1 MKKLFLATSV
11 AAIAL
16 SAYVVSMRDDTQLS
30 QVNLVRHQ
38 AQALFSQRD
47 IPIIPTSSGSY
58 LASRAAQHRNEW
70 KNAAQFLDEALVYAS
85 AKNNKV
91 SIEKTGPVLTG
102 PVTADDMEQ
111 AAMKAGHLKIEADNA
126 VKKAADKSEL
136 ALAELKQRVLIFN
149 LGAGNYDA
157 ALRHAKEIVF
167 DEQQDGT
174 KPGESYHDRLGFAR
188 GVLAVDDFR
197 KGDYDALGAKLET
210 LNAGAVAQSLK
221 PLLSVFQKIGAA
233 TSSDSEIEKKVLE
246 AAIRK
251 EALMPLHEA
260 YALEAAGLNEA
271 AQKQYEKV
279 AKLSDSV
286 AADLTLAS
294 FYIRQNNNEKA
305 LGLLKA
311 LVEQLPDDKEIKDLY
326 AALEKGDVDV
336 KSDPIVASLSAHAKT
351 PQTAMAICLY
361 EMAMNH
367 MANQSQETAL
377 LMGQMAYAISPELN
391 QVNFMLVDIL
401 KERGNYDQALQ
412 ILDNIDSTNRS
423 FAEAVISRAEIL
435 DEQGKHGEAISVLEK
450 ALQENADPDIAFH
463 LAGLY
468 RMDKKFDEALAAYN
482 QVEELA
488 DGKLPERLWS
498 VYYYRG
504 VILSELDNWDEAE
517 KQLLLAKEHNPHNP
531 YILNYLGYSWVDN
544 NKNVEEGLEI
554 LKTALKLSPHSG
566 FITDSV
572 GWAYY
577 KLGDYDNASIYLERA
592 AELMPYDPEVND
604 HLGDLYW
611 QTGRKLEA
619 YYQWRRAIEY
629 AEKDNS
635 DHDKIVTNAKHKMQS
650 GL

>member
-16 SAYVVSMRDDTQLS
+16 SAYMISMKDDTSLS
-30 QVNLVRHQ
+30 ATKIVRTQ
-38 AQALFSQRD
+38 TQALFSQRD

-70 KNAAQFLDEALVYAS
+70 KNAAQFLDEALVYAN

-91 SIEKTGPVLTG
+91 TIEKTGPVLTG
-102 PVTADDMEQ
+102 PVTADDIEQ
-111 AAMKAGHLKIEADNA
+111 AAMKAGHLKIEADDA
-126 VKKAADKSEL
+126 VKKGADKSEL

-167 DEQQDGT
+167 DEKQSQA
-174 KPGESYHDRLGFAR
+174 KLGESHHDRLGFAR
-188 GVLAVDDFR
+188 AMLAVDDFR
-197 KGDYDALGAKLET
+197 KGDYEALNVKLET
-210 LNAGAVAQSLK
+210 LNSGAVAESLK

-233 TSSDSEIEKKVLE
+233 SASDTEIEKKVLE
-246 AAIRK
+246 ASIRK

-271 AQKQYEKV
+271 AQKQYEKI
-279 AKLSDSV
+279 AKAAESV
-286 AADLTLAS
+286 AADLTLIS
-294 FYIRQNNNEKA
+294 FYIRQNENEKA
-305 LGLLKA
+305 KGLLEE
-311 LVEQLPDDKEIKDLY
+311 LVEQFPDDKEINDLH
-326 AALEKGDVDV
+326 AALEKGDADIM
-336 KSDPIVASLSAHAKT
+336 SDPIVASLSAHAKS

-367 MANQSQETAL
+367 MANHSQETAL
-377 LMGQMAYAISPELN
+377 LMGQMAYAISPALN

-412 ILDNIDSTNRS
+412 ILDNIDSSNRS
-423 FAEAVISRAEIL
+423 YADAVISRAQIL
-435 DEQGKHGEAISVLEK
+435 DEQGKHDEALAVLEN
-450 ALQENADPDIAFH
+450 ALNTNADPDIAYH

-468 RMDKKFDEALAAYN
+468 RMDKKFEEALAAYDK
-482 QVEELA
+482 VEELSG
-488 DGKLPERLWS
+488 GKLPERLWS

-504 VILSELDNWDEAE
+504 VILSELDNWDAAE
-517 KQLLLAKEHNPHNP
+517 EQLLLAKEHNPNNP

-619 YYQWRRAIEY
+619 YYQWRRAIDY

-635 DHDKIVTNAKHKMQS
+635 DHDKIVANAKQKMLS